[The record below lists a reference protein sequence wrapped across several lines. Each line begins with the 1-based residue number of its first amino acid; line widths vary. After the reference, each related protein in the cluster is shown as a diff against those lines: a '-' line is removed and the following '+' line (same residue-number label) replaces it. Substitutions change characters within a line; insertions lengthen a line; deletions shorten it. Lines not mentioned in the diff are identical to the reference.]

1 MGAVKQ
7 CKSAAQVTQEEVRR
21 GGLIQGGKD
30 NLDLFLVSFKLL
42 LLPGDTKTSPGVGA
56 ETEDLEP
63 IQSDLPLVIG
73 HPLHNLKAIVYG
85 ATNSG
90 TLIVG
95 EAVDV
100 LTATR
105 TTALP

>member
-1 MGAVKQ
+1 MTIVSDVHVARGNDLHTTAVI
-7 CKSAAQVTQEEVRR
+7 EYPLEVLSRR
-21 GGLIQGGKD
+21 WSNHCRLGR
-30 NLDLFLVSFKLL
+30 SF
-42 LLPGDTKTSPGVGA
+42 PGVGPQ
-56 ETEDLEP
+56 TIDLEP
-63 IQSDLPLVIG
+63 LQSDLPLVVG
-73 HPLHNLKAIVYG
+73 HPLYNLKAIVYG